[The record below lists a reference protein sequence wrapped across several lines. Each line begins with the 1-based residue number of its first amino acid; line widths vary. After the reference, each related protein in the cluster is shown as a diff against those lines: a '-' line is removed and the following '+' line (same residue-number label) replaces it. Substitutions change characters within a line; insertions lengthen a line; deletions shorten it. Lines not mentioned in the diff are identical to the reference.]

1 VKHVPRYSLG
11 ALFLLSLAAIAQPAF
26 SRPEVWV
33 APSLVRVGPTA
44 PAGEASAITLRAAKG
59 EYESFQI
66 IVHAA
71 GGDLANVNVTGS
83 IAGGPQVTLYREH
96 YVRVSGGYGSDG
108 PNSPEGDGWYPDGLI
123 PFKNPETGRGLSGP
137 LKAAPFDVKMGRN
150 QPIWVDVY
158 IPRATAAG
166 TYRGDFTV
174 TAGQQTATVTVAVVV
189 WNFALPVK
197 PALKSCIL
205 YWPTS
210 NGGVGRGETQ
220 PDAEL
225 LRHRLMPMSVSL
237 ANEKR
242 FAETLGLN
250 ATNAGFWSGAD
261 MKTGAM
267 KAAPSPA
274 ACRAAAARHRKDLLL
289 YNYTADEIGHN
300 AALYAGLK
308 QWARSLHQAGIK
320 NLVTMSPTPEL
331 YDDGTGRSAVDIW
344 VMLPKMYDE
353 SQAQVAQVLRKG
365 DAVWSYNA
373 LAQDG
378 YSPKWLLHYAPID
391 YRIQP
396 GFINYSLGLTGV
408 LYWRADYWSADPWH
422 DPSKWRGYPGEGM
435 LVYPGAAVGLPG
447 RVVASMRLKYLRDG
461 VDDYDYLALLAQRGQ
476 GAQALAIARRVGQ
489 DWHTWAR
496 DPEALEAARREIGE
510 ALSGTDRPSGG
521 ERRKGRG
528 ER

>member
-1 VKHVPRYSLG
+1 MPRRSLG
-11 ALFLLSLAAIAQPAF
+11 GLFLFALAITTPALSKPQ
-26 SRPEVWV
+26 VWV
-33 APSLVRVGPTA
+33 APSLVRVGPTT
-44 PAGEASAITLRAAKG
+44 PAGNAGAITLHAAKG

-66 IVHAA
+66 IVRAT
-71 GGDLANVNVTGS
+71 GGDLASVNVTGS
-83 IAGGPQVTLYREH
+83 FAGGLQVTLYREH
-96 YVRVSGGYGSDG
+96 YVRVSGAYGSDG
-108 PNSPEGDGWYPDGLI
+108 PNAPEGDGWYPDGLI
-123 PFKNPETGRGLSGP
+123 PFTDPDTGRGLSGS
-137 LKAAPFDVKMGRN
+137 LKAVPFDLPMGRN

-158 IPRATAAG
+158 VPRTTRAG
-166 TYRGDFTV
+166 SYSGTFTV
-174 TAGQQTATVTVAVVV
+174 TSGQGTAKVTATLKV
-189 WNFALPVK
+189 WDFALPVK

-225 LRHRLMPMSVSL
+225 LRHRLMPMSVSP

-242 FAETLGLN
+242 FTETLGLN
-250 ATNAGFWSGAD
+250 AANAGFWSGAD

-267 KAAPSPA
+267 KPAPSPA
-274 ACRAAAARHRKDLLL
+274 ECRAAAARHRKDLLL
-289 YNYTADEIGHN
+289 YNYTADEIGHT
-300 AALYAGLK
+300 AALYGGLM
-308 QWARSLHQAGIK
+308 QWARALHQAGIR

-353 SQAQVAQVLRKG
+353 SQPQVAQVLRKG
-365 DAVWSYNA
+365 DAIWSYNA

-378 YSPKWLLHYAPID
+378 YSPKWLLHYPPIN

-396 GFINYSLGLTGV
+396 GFINYSLGFTGL

-447 RVVASMRLKYLRDG
+447 RVVPSMRLKYLRDG
-461 VDDYDYLALLAQRGQ
+461 VDDYDYLVLLAQRGQ
-476 GAQALAIARRVGQ
+476 GSKAQAVARRVGQ
-489 DWHTWAR
+489 DWHTWTR

-510 ALSGTDRPSGG
+510 VLSRP
-521 ERRKGRG
+521 
-528 ER
+528 